1 MTWQCVDPLFF
12 LVSLIFY
19 LFIVSF
25 VVKLRSKMRTAKM
38 MLVFLGIIMFLQ
50 GTTQVDSLEREQD
63 SINQVVMLNYQKKL
77 LEFEQRRKTDSLKR
91 IELE

>member
-1 MTWQCVDPLFF
+1 
-12 LVSLIFY
+12 
-19 LFIVSF
+19 
-25 VVKLRSKMRTAKM
+25 MRTAKM

-91 IELE
+91 IELEIKLSSLTAADQISEVELQR